1 MDVFAQIRTNPDF
14 QPDGLEDLSILSNDN
29 HTLLQEAI
37 VWRPEF
43 AEFFMK
49 NGAPIDHQDDKGQ
62 TALQYAIARSY
73 NQIALS
79 LLQKGANPN
88 LIDQYGNNA
97 LWTAVM
103 NPKPNYDVIAAL
115 FSANADPQRKNAA
128 GRSPLDMART
138 KKNTKILQIIDR

>member
-1 MDVFAQIRTNPDF
+1 M
-14 QPDGLEDLSILSNDN
+14 
-29 HTLLQEAI
+29 
-37 VWRPEF
+37 
-43 AEFFMK
+43 
-49 NGAPIDHQDDKGQ
+49 DHQDDKGQ
-62 TALQYAIARSY
+62 TALQYSIARSY

-115 FSANADPQRKNAA
+115 FSANADPQHKNAA

-138 KKNTKILQIIDR
+138 KKNSKILQIIDK